1 MHGQHNRCQ
10 QMLLF
15 QYAWTAWHIIPP
27 AQSAK
32 MTRAEARRQWRKR
45 QKAWKLSSPT
55 VSNHCLLDW
64 QVKGMVD
71 SKEEFAI
78 FVERTFLHDLHF
90 ILVCFSL
97 FWHALSC
104 ILRTQVSKNARI
116 SFCRCHL
123 GMESKYWQSTKWPD
137 RPKPTGR
144 SFGQPG
150 NWVGGLLNRWTH
162 WTFNFANGIHSF
174 TAKNFFLDVPIF
186 KHHVETCASFIR

>member
-15 QYAWTAWHIIPP
+15 QYAWTAWHITPP

-104 ILRTQVSKNARI
+104 ILRTQVSKTRAFRFVDATWAWKANIDRARNDRTGPNPLEGVLD
-116 SFCRCHL
+116 SL
-123 GMESKYWQSTKWPD
+123 ETELEDYWTAELTELLTLQTAYTVLQQ
-137 RPKPTGR
+137 RTFFGR
-144 SFGQPG
+144 
-150 NWVGGLLNRWTH
+150 TH
-162 WTFNFANGIHSF
+162 F
-174 TAKNFFLDVPIF
+174 
-186 KHHVETCASFIR
+186 